1 MTMDGGQMRYYIQR
15 YCRGLWRI
23 RQWLPLVF
31 LPPVVYLLV
40 VGHTT
45 FWRPDRLLPLLGIL
59 AGALMLWFI
68 LAGFV
73 ELADPSFKSER
84 QISRYLDLPVIGVM
98 PDLEPLVLRLH
109 GESGAG
115 VGRAIQ

>member
-1 MTMDGGQMRYYIQR
+1 MRYYIQR
-15 YCRGLWRI
+15 YCHGLWRI

-40 VGHTT
+40 VEQRT
-45 FWRPDRLLPLLGIL
+45 FWRSDRLLLGIL

-98 PDLEPLVLRLH
+98 PDLNPLVRRL
-109 GESGAG
+109 
-115 VGRAIQ
+115 QPKT